1 MEHKFHEHKK
11 QNELDHRRFEEIN
24 LQQQQM
30 IDKLIVAVFGD
41 KELDELGMKKQ
52 VEEIYMWLKTGKL
65 GYAGLLRFF
74 AFIAA
79 LSGAVSGVWFLIK
92 KIIK

>member
-1 MEHKFHEHKK
+1 MKDYHEHKI
-11 QNELDHRRFEEIN
+11 QNENDHSRFEEMN
-24 LQQQQM
+24 QKQQIM
-30 IDKLIVAVFGD
+30 IDQLFVAVFGNKD
-41 KELDELGMKKQ
+41 IDEVGMKEK
-52 VEEIYMWLKTGKL
+52 VDDIYLWIKTGKL

-79 LSGAVSGVWFLIK
+79 LSGAVGGVWFLIK